1 MGLVFV
7 PTPLGNL
14 RDITLRAIDALG
26 DASLIVAEDSR
37 VARRLLNALDLAGKE
52 IWTYHEHNARATT
65 AAILA
70 RAREESVAV
79 VTDAG
84 TPGISDPGSA
94 LVAAAREAGVP
105 VEVLPGPAAFVVAA
119 VLSGFDLRRFVFA
132 GFPPRAAGQRRAAF
146 RAALGDTTV
155 WYEAPH
161 RIRDSLNDLG
171 AVAPDRRVFLVRE
184 LSKLHEQQAL
194 GTAAEVAA
202 AIAEP
207 VRGEIAFVVEG
218 GAAPRESIAQTPASD
233 LDAAIDA
240 LLADGL
246 TTSAVA
252 KRLADAGHGER
263 RHLYARVSDRRAEV
277 RDSALAEVRDS
288 ALAEVRDSALA
299 EVRDSAFAE
308 VRDSALEGRA
318 EPQ

>member
-1 MGLVFV
+1 VFV

-14 RDITLRAIDALG
+14 RDVTLRAIDTLR

-37 VARRLLNALDLAGKE
+37 VARRLLNALEIGGKE

-65 AAILA
+65 AAILDRA
-70 RAREESVAV
+70 RAETVAV

-94 LVAAAREAGVP
+94 LVAAAREEGVP
-105 VEVLPGPAAFVVAA
+105 VEVLPGPAAFVCAA

-132 GFPPRAAGQRRAAF
+132 GFPPRGGTQRRAAF
-146 RAALGDTTV
+146 RAALADTTV

-161 RIRDSLNDLG
+161 RIRESLADLA

-184 LSKLHEQQAL
+184 LSKLHEQQAF
-194 GTAAEVAA
+194 GTAPEVAA

-218 GAAPRESIAQTPASD
+218 GAAASDPPAASSEAD
-233 LDAAIDA
+233 LDAAIDV
-240 LLADGL
+240 LLAEGL

-252 KRLADAGHGER
+252 KRLAEAGRGER
-263 RHLYARVSDRRAEV
+263 RHLYARVSARRALRPELV
-277 RDSALAEVRDS
+277 
-288 ALAEVRDSALA
+288 
-299 EVRDSAFAE
+299 
-308 VRDSALEGRA
+308 EGSG
-318 EPQ
+318 

>member
-1 MGLVFV
+1 MFV

-14 RDITLRAIDALG
+14 RDVTLRAIDTLR

-37 VARRLLNALDLAGKE
+37 VARRLLNALEIGGKE
-52 IWTYHEHNARATT
+52 IWTYHEHNASATT

-70 RAREESVAV
+70 RAQAETVAV

-94 LVAAAREAGVP
+94 LVAAARVEGVP
-105 VEVLPGPAAFVVAA
+105 VEVLPGPAAFVCAA

-132 GFPPRAAGQRRAAF
+132 GFPPRSGKQRRAAF
-146 RAALGDTTV
+146 GAALADTTV

-161 RIRDSLNDLG
+161 RIRESLADLA

-184 LSKLHEQQAL
+184 LSKLHEQQVL
-194 GTAAEVAA
+194 GTAAGVAA

-218 GAAPRESIAQTPASD
+218 GGASDAAPATAAPD

-240 LLADGL
+240 LLAEGL

-252 KRLADAGHGER
+252 KRLAEAGHGER
-263 RHLYARVSDRRAEV
+263 RHLYARVSERRA
-277 RDSALAEVRDS
+277 SALTER
-288 ALAEVRDSALA
+288 RG
-299 EVRDSAFAE
+299 
-308 VRDSALEGRA
+308 GRA
-318 EPQ
+318 EPE

>member
-14 RDITLRAIDALG
+14 RDVTLRAVDTLR

-37 VARRLLNALDLAGKE
+37 VARRLLNALEIGSKE
-52 IWTYHEHNARATT
+52 IWTYHEHNART
-65 AAILA
+65 AAPAILA
-70 RAREESVAV
+70 RARTEVVAV
-79 VTDAG
+79 VSDAG

-94 LVAAAREAGVP
+94 LVAAAREEGIA
-105 VEVLPGPAAFVVAA
+105 VEVLPGPAAFVCAA

-132 GFPPRAAGQRRAAF
+132 GFPPRSGGPRRAAF
-146 RAALGDTTV
+146 RAALSDTTV

-161 RIRDSLNDLG
+161 RIVESLADLA

-184 LSKLHEQQAL
+184 LTKMHEQQVL

-202 AIAEP
+202 AIEVP

-218 GAAPRESIAQTPASD
+218 GAPEPVAPAEVD

-240 LLADGL
+240 LMAEGL
-246 TTSAVA
+246 TTSAIA

-263 RHLYARVSDRRAEV
+263 RHLYARVGERRTEERPA
-277 RDSALAEVRDS
+277 RGQL
-288 ALAEVRDSALA
+288 
-299 EVRDSAFAE
+299 
-308 VRDSALEGRA
+308 
-318 EPQ
+318 PP

>member
-14 RDITLRAIDALG
+14 RDVTLRSIDALR
-26 DASLIVAEDSR
+26 DAALIVSEDSR
-37 VARRLLNALDLAGKE
+37 VTRRLLNALDIGGKE

-65 AAILA
+65 PAILERA
-70 RAREESVAV
+70 RAETVAV

-94 LVAAAREAGVP
+94 LVAAAREDGVP
-105 VEVLPGPAAFVVAA
+105 VEVLPGPAAFVCAA

-132 GFPPRAAGQRRAAF
+132 GFPPRGGGQRRAAF
-146 RAALGDTTV
+146 RASLGETTV

-161 RIRDSLNDLG
+161 RIRESLADL
-171 AVAPDRRVFLVRE
+171 ATVAPDRRVFLVRE
-184 LSKLHEQQAL
+184 LSKLHEQQVL
-194 GTAAEVAA
+194 GTAAEVSA

-218 GAAPRESIAQTPASD
+218 GAPDPAFAEAAPSQD
-233 LDAAIDA
+233 DVDAAIDA
-240 LLADGL
+240 LLAEGL
-246 TTSAVA
+246 TTSAIA

-263 RHLYARVSDRRAEV
+263 RHLYARVGERRVEATPRE
-277 RDSALAEVRDS
+277 SS
-288 ALAEVRDSALA
+288 
-299 EVRDSAFAE
+299 
-308 VRDSALEGRA
+308 
-318 EPQ
+318 